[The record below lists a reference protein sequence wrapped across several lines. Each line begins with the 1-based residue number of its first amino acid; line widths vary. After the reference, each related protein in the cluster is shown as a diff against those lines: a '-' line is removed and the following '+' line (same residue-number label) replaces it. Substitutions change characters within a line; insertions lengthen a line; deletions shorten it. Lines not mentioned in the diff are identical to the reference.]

1 MKNLLLLFCLLIA
14 NSVAAQPDLS
24 IAYAKTNQTTTQP
37 GSLLSIE
44 FKVTNLGTSTAGL
57 SHCRIYLSAT
67 PTVSATSVL
76 LAEQVI
82 DSLISGKISDA
93 IYLVQPIPYAIAAGT
108 YYLLITT
115 DARNAIAESNENN
128 LYTIP
133 QTITV
138 TATPEYRQHLP
149 YPVLL
154 IHGLSSNDTVWNRYL
169 LDMQASG
176 LSYGGNLDFCLNQ
189 DGSTNTSNKLY
200 DIGNW
205 TDSSKLKRADFYTLN
220 FDVGPTGIKYTNS
233 MGSNQSAIVKQGIAL
248 KRAIKYILDISG
260 RNKVIL
266 AGHSMGGLTSREYLQ
281 NVSNWQVDGQ
291 HHVAKLLTVGTP
303 HGGSNT
309 TFGPLSPVAGAL
321 GAVDE
326 SSEAVRDLRYS
337 YFSGSAGVYLFGGVE
352 SAITM
357 SNFPASY
364 YNYDVNCNG
373 TGNNLITGLN
383 SKNLPRDLPYTCIIG
398 DGSWIGG
405 DGIVDAARA
414 NLNNY
419 YSGVADTLMSIQA
432 ATNVSLWHLALAYQT
447 DRILCGLDEPAASLF
462 AYPLSSNQFYFGRI
476 TPQTGGNAVT
486 ADIDRYRITN
496 TSLQQINFQLN
507 NVAVQQATVNIY
519 DSLLRTVA
527 QVTTKDGMVNIQQK
541 LDSGNYYIDVMA
553 QPDSVST
560 NRLYALKWTP
570 TGISYCSGAA
580 ISFTATQTGMVYQW
594 QVNAGNG
601 YENLVASDSAKGT
614 QTANLILIPN
624 ATMVGNRYRCVVDG
638 QALPGYPELKFEN
651 QWTGQISREWDNPLN
666 WGCTRVPDG
675 STDVIIPAN
684 TAFQPEVSGKAYCRS
699 LHIKPAAMIL
709 IKTGAELLV
718 TH

>member
-1 MKNLLLLFCLLIA
+1 MKNLLLIFCLLIA
-14 NSVAAQPDLS
+14 NWVAAQPDLT
-24 IAYAKTNQTTTQP
+24 IANAKVYQNTTQP

-44 FKVTNLGTSTAGL
+44 FRVTNLGTSAAGL
-57 SHCRIYLSAT
+57 SHCRIYLSTT
-67 PTVSATSVL
+67 PTVSSTSVL
-76 LAEQVI
+76 LAEQAI
-82 DSLISGKISDA
+82 DSLVSGKISDA
-93 IYLVQPIPYAIAAGT
+93 IYLVQSVPYAIEAGT

-128 LYTIP
+128 LYVIP
-133 QTITV
+133 QTINI
-138 TATPEYRQHLP
+138 TASPEYRQHLP

-154 IHGLSSNDTVWNRYL
+154 IHGLNSNDTVWKPFL
-169 LDMQASG
+169 QDMQAAG

-189 DGSTNTSNKLY
+189 DGSTSTSNKQN

-205 TDSSKLKRADFYTLN
+205 TDAAALQQADFYTLN

-233 MGSNQSAIVKQGIAL
+233 LGSNQSAIVKQGIAL
-248 KRAIKYILDISG
+248 KRAIQYILDVTG
-260 RNKVIL
+260 RNKVVL

-309 TFGPLSPVAGAL
+309 SFGPLSPIAGAL

-337 YFSGSAGVYLFGGVE
+337 YISGSAGVYLFGGVE

-357 SNFPASY
+357 SNFPSSY
-364 YNYDVNCNG
+364 HNYDVNCNG
-373 TGNNLITGLN
+373 TNNNLITGLN
-383 SKNLPRDLPYTCIIG
+383 SKTLPRDLSYTCIIG

-419 YSGVADTLMSIQA
+419 YPDVADTLMSIQA
-432 ATNVSLWHLALAYQT
+432 ASNFSLWHLQIAYQT
-447 DRILCGLDEPAASLF
+447 DRILCGIDEPSTRSF
-462 AYPLSSNQFYFGRI
+462 AYPIASNQFYFGRI
-476 TPQTGGNAVT
+476 TPQSGSNAAI
-486 ADIDRYRITN
+486 ADIDRYSITN
-496 TSLQQINFQLN
+496 TGLQQINFQLN
-507 NVAVQQATVNIY
+507 NVSVQQATVTIY
-519 DSLLRTVA
+519 DSLLRIVA
-527 QVTTKDGMVNIQQK
+527 QIPAKNGVVNAQQI

-570 TGISYCSGAA
+570 TGTANCTGAWISYTS
-580 ISFTATQTGMVYQW
+580 TQVGLTYQW
-594 QVNAGNG
+594 QADFGSGFVNLI
-601 YENLVASDSAKGT
+601 ESDTTKGT
-614 QTANLILIPN
+614 QTIHLEILPN
-624 ATMVGNRYRCVVDG
+624 SAMIGTKYRCLVDG
-638 QALPGYPELKFEN
+638 TALPAFPELKFEN
-651 QWTGQISREWDNPLN
+651 RWTGQVNRDWENPLN

-684 TAFQPEVSGKAYCRS
+684 TLFQPEVSGKAYCRS
-699 LHIKPAAMIL
+699 LQIKPAAMIL